1 MESTIQMNDRTVERV
16 SSGRPSRVLLA
27 LYRLGMAVHCRLW
40 LGFHVRKGDELPD
53 VSGAI
58 LMCNHPTGLDMAM
71 LNVAFGSAVL
81 HPDVPR
87 DNARGFGVR
96 WLRDK
101 VGAVYHERNS
111 SVTEVRHRTEALRTC
126 LDMGDCVVEFP
137 ERESKPYRWQL
148 GELSDRPFFLAAVL
162 DAPIIPV
169 VLAPRVTRALNGFV
183 RRKPGFELRIGTPV
197 WLDRTLRT
205 REAEARFRHD
215 VERQMREL
223 LVLE

>member
-16 SSGRPSRVLLA
+16 TSGRPPRVLLA
-27 LYRLGMAVHCRLW
+27 LYRLGMAIHCRLW
-40 LGFHVRKGDELPD
+40 YGFHVRRGDEIPD
-53 VSGAI
+53 VTGAI
-58 LMCNHPTGLDMAM
+58 LMCNHPTKLDMAM
-71 LNVAFGSAVL
+71 LSVAFGPAVL
-81 HPDVPR
+81 HPDVPA
-87 DNARGFGVR
+87 DDAWGFGVR

-111 SVTEVRHRTEALRTC
+111 SVTEARHRTEAVRTC
-126 LDMGDCVVEFP
+126 LDMGECVVEFP
-137 ERESKPYRWQL
+137 ERDPMPYRWQL

-197 WLDRTLRT
+197 WLDRTLRA
-205 REAEARFRHD
+205 REAESQFRRD
-215 VERQMREL
+215 VERQMRDL
-223 LVLE
+223 LAPE